1 MHNIF
6 YSVISP
12 DLIPWNFDTF
22 RKSKSFKHSLWTLT
36 LLAWAFV
43 HNLNDLGSRRPQSIK
58 LKRTKVHAF
67 FVNLHEHKNKPIWKS
82 FYYDKKAKQA
92 YCWYRDSFS
101 GLDTRS
107 NRAQHSL
114 RPKLNPEQGPKSL
127 QGCEGWKRWENA
139 EEKFEASRGWFVRFK
154 ERSCL

>member
-1 MHNIF
+1 MEH
-6 YSVISP
+6 
-12 DLIPWNFDTF
+12 
-22 RKSKSFKHSLWTLT
+22 RK
-36 LLAWAFV
+36 
-43 HNLNDLGSRRPQSIK
+43 DQ
-58 LKRTKVHAF
+58 
-67 FVNLHEHKNKPIWKS
+67 
-82 FYYDKKAKQA
+82 KAKQA

-139 EEKFEASRGWFVRFK
+139 EEKFEASRGWLMRFK
-154 ERSCL
+154 ERSHLHSMKMQDEAASADVEDAARLSRESGKNN